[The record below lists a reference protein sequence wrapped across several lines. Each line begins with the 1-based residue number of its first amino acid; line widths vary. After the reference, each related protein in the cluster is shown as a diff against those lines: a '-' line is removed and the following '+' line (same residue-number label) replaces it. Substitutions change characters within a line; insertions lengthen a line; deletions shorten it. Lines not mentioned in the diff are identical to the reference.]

1 MLNKEVKHLKFG
13 KGTIVE
19 VIDRSGSYDYDK
31 ETGEVVF
38 RETGLPNLIKIEF
51 ENGEVKSFQEC
62 GLENPKWFE
71 FEVEEET
78 EEVGDTDEEKT
89 N

>member
-19 VIDRSGSYDYDK
+19 AIDRSGSYDYDK

-62 GLENPKWFE
+62 GLKNSKR
-71 FEVEEET
+71 FEVEEES
-78 EEVGDTDEEKT
+78 EEVGDTNE
-89 N
+89 

>member
-19 VIDRSGSYDYDK
+19 VIDRSGCYEFDK
-31 ETGEVVF
+31 ETGEVVYK
-38 RETGLPNLIKIEF
+38 ETGLPNLVKIKF

-71 FEVEEET
+71 LENKEV
-78 EEVGDTDEEKT
+78 VGNE
-89 N
+89 

>member
-19 VIDRSGSYDYDK
+19 IIDRSSSYDYDK
-31 ETGEVVF
+31 ETGEVIF
-38 RETGLPNLIKIEF
+38 KKTGLPNLIKVEF

-62 GLENPKWFE
+62 ALGNSNWFE
-71 FEVEEET
+71 IEE
-78 EEVGDTDEEKT
+78 
-89 N
+89 

>member
-1 MLNKEVKHLKFG
+1 MLNKEIKHVKFG
-13 KGTIVE
+13 KGKVVE

-38 RETGLPNLIKIEF
+38 IKTGLPNLIKVEF

-71 FEVEEET
+71 LET
-78 EEVGDTDEEKT
+78 EEVGDTNE
-89 N
+89 

>member
-13 KGTIVE
+13 KGKVVE
-19 VIDRSGSYDYDK
+19 VIDRSGFYDFDK
-31 ETGEVVF
+31 ETGEVAYK
-38 RETGLPNLIKIEF
+38 ETGLPNLIKIEF

-71 FEVEEET
+71 LENKEVAENE
-78 EEVGDTDEEKT
+78 
-89 N
+89 

>member
-19 VIDRSGSYDYDK
+19 VIDRSSSYEYDK

-38 RETGLPNLIKIEF
+38 IKTGLPNLIKVEF
-51 ENGEVKSFQEC
+51 ENGEVKNFQEC
-62 GLENPKWFE
+62 ALENANWF
-71 FEVEEET
+71 ET
-78 EEVGDTDEEKT
+78 EEENAEVE
-89 N
+89 

>member
-51 ENGEVKSFQEC
+51 EDGEVKSFQEC
-62 GLENPKWFE
+62 GLENSKW
-71 FEVEEET
+71 FEVEEESG
-78 EEVGDTDEEKT
+78 EVGDTNE
-89 N
+89 